1 LKWKRKSPKE
11 TEKMGA
17 FRLVLPTET
26 KDPHLWTRDKRWALL
41 SRLGG
46 PGWETGTKEVS
57 QPGQIPRSVVV
68 VSNKI

>member
-1 LKWKRKSPKE
+1 MEKKEPKRNRKNGGLPAGVTNRDQKSS
-11 TEKMGA
+11 
-17 FRLVLPTET
+17 FV
-26 KDPHLWTRDKRWALL
+26 DPGQKGALL

-46 PGWETGTKEVS
+46 PGWETGTKGVS